1 MSMMTPSVAIAKFLE
16 AAGTEF
22 FFGVVGHGNWALLDA
37 LANTRVRGVRARSED
52 HAVHMADVY
61 WRTTRRPPPAVVV
74 ATGGPGAT
82 NLIPALAEAYYSSVA
97 LVALVGAGP
106 SQWFDRGGIQEAY
119 RSGPEEWVSL
129 AKPVTKRAVLV
140 NRPDTTL
147 EMFLRAYKDAITG
160 RPGPVLVQ
168 IPFDIQATPTEVR
181 EIPEPRG
188 WTHIHP
194 PAPAPEAV
202 DEAAALLA
210 GSRRPLVV
218 VSTGIH
224 NARAWAELRTLAD
237 AFGLPVCTTF
247 AGKGA
252 FPEDHPCYVGVA
264 GRFGDEQS
272 VQAAREC
279 DVLLSIGNR
288 FTDLTTAGWTIYDIP
303 ARTRLIQVDVDPTEI
318 ARVYPVEVGMVA
330 DARLALAALA
340 QALRARGWQGEGNA
354 AWLAR
359 ITGWRRAWEEK
370 VAPLREKAGPPL
382 DYAPLL
388 DEAARAVRGVDPQT
402 SVLFDTGQILCYAPS
417 FFRAASRYVHTN
429 NGHFI
434 RMGWSVPGLI
444 GAKLANPAHPAIAFT
459 GDGSFMMTGT
469 AVATAVEQGLPMVW
483 MVLNNRSMVFE
494 RRMDKFYSKHVFCDY
509 RIERTGEPWNPD
521 LVAMAESMGAR
532 GMRLSKRSEVH
543 AVVTE
548 ALRHEGPVVV
558 DVDMDVASPV
568 YNPVA
573 FRYPD
578 NFHDRGLAAPP
589 F

>member
-1 MSMMTPSVAIAKFLE
+1 MPAMTPSVAIARFLE

-37 LANTRVRGVRARSED
+37 LDRTRIRGVRTRSED
-52 HAVHMADVY
+52 HAVHMADGY

-74 ATGGPGAT
+74 ASGGPGAT

-97 LVALVGAGP
+97 LVALIGAGP

-119 RSGPEEWVSL
+119 RSGPEEWIAL

-140 NRPDTTL
+140 NRPDTAL

-168 IPFDIQATPTEVR
+168 VPFDIQATPTEIR
-181 EIPEPRG
+181 EIPDPRA
-188 WTHIHP
+188 WTHVHP

-202 DEAAALLA
+202 AEAAALLA
-210 GSRRPLVV
+210 GARRPLVV
-218 VSTGIH
+218 VSSGIAS
-224 NARAWAELRTLAD
+224 ARAWDELRALAEEF
-237 AFGLPVCTTF
+237 ALPVCTTF

-264 GRFGDEQS
+264 GRFGDEHS
-272 VQAAREC
+272 VEAARAC

-303 ARTRLIQVDVDPTEI
+303 KTTRLIQVDIDPGEI
-318 ARVYPVEVGMVA
+318 ARVYPVAVGMMA
-330 DARLALAALA
+330 DARQALLALAP
-340 QALRARGWQGEGNA
+340 ALRARGYRGEGNR
-354 AWLAR
+354 AWLER
-359 ITGWRRAWEEK
+359 IAGWRRAWEAK
-370 VAPLREKAGPPL
+370 VAPMREKPGPPL

-388 DEAARAVRGVDPQT
+388 DEAARAVRDVDPET
-402 SVLFDTGQILCYAPS
+402 SVLFDTGQILCYGPS
-417 FFRAASRYVHTN
+417 FFRAASRHVHTN

-434 RMGWSVPGLI
+434 RMGWSVPALI
-444 GAKLANPAHPAIAFT
+444 GARLANPGHPALAFT

-469 AVATAVEQGLPMVW
+469 AIATAVEQGLPVVW
-483 MVLNNRSMVFE
+483 LVLNNRSMVFE
-494 RRMDKFYSKHVFCDY
+494 RRMDRFYDRHVFCDY

-543 AVVTE
+543 AVVSE
-548 ALRHEGPVVV
+548 ALRHPGPVVV
-558 DVDMDVASPV
+558 DVDMDPASPV
-568 YNPVA
+568 YNPVT
-573 FRYPD
+573 FRYASD
-578 NFHDRGLAAPP
+578 FHERGLAAPP